1 VNYLNVQQLTKY
13 YGAKPLFEQ
22 LTFTIDKGQKVA
34 FIAKNGSGKS
44 TLLKILAGK
53 EPPDAGNFQFNK
65 NIHIGILE
73 QEPTFDPDLTVYQTL
88 LQQKN
93 VKLEAALAY
102 ERALEGNGNLDV
114 AIEQLDALN
123 AWDYETEVKHIL
135 SKLDI
140 HHLAQP
146 VGSLSGGQQ
155 RRLSLAALLIHTPD
169 ILLLDEPTNHLDI
182 EMIEWLE
189 NFLLQS
195 HITLLLITH
204 DRYFL
209 ENICN
214 EILELDNGILY
225 KHKGSYEQY
234 LENKLLREE
243 NLKSNTLK
251 AQNLYRREL
260 EWMRRQPKART
271 TKAKSRIDA
280 FDDVQQ
286 RAHRKIADEKI
297 AISVK
302 MERLGGKI
310 IELHNIS
317 KSIGDKLLI
326 HKFSY
331 KFKRG
336 ERIGIVGKNGS
347 GKSTLLNIIADTTTA
362 NEGNIVRGETVKIG
376 YYNQKGLQLKSDKR
390 VLEIVQDIAE
400 VLPIKG
406 GHITASQLLER
417 FLFSHAQQQQFFS
430 TLSGGEKKRLFL
442 LTILVSNPNILILDE
457 PTNDLDIMTLNVLE
471 EFLEQFQGCL
481 LIVSHDR
488 YFLNSL
494 TDHLFIF
501 EDGGNIK
508 DYNGNYQEYIA
519 EKKLIRKQQDQTQ
532 SKPPIAQP
540 AEAAIKK
547 KLSFNDKKEMLQLEN
562 KISELQARKEEL
574 YLILSSPDTTHDLIN
589 RASQEIQDI
598 LSSIDEKELRWLE
611 LSEYEA

>member
-1 VNYLNVQQLTKY
+1 MNYLNVQQLTKY
-13 YGAKPLFEQ
+13 YGEKPLFES
-22 LTFTIDKGQKVA
+22 LSFSIDKGQKVA

-44 TLLKILAGK
+44 TLLKILAGL
-53 EPPDAGNFQFNK
+53 EPPDAGTYQFHK
-65 NIHIGILE
+65 DIHIGILE
-73 QEPTFDPDLTVYQTL
+73 QEPIFAPELTVYQTL

-93 VKLEAALAY
+93 VKLEAALSY
-102 ERALEGNGNLDV
+102 EQALEGKGNLDK

-123 AWDYETEVKHIL
+123 AWDYEAEVKHIL

-140 HHLAQP
+140 HHMNQQ
-146 VGSLSGGQQ
+146 VGCLSGGQQ

-189 NFLLQS
+189 GFLTQS

-214 EILELDNGILY
+214 EILELDHGVLY
-225 KHKGSYEQY
+225 KHKGNYGQY

-251 AQNLYRREL
+251 AQNIYRREL

-280 FDDVQQ
+280 FEDVSD
-286 RAHRKIADEKI
+286 RAHRKITNEKI
-297 AISVK
+297 AIEVK

-310 IELHNIS
+310 LELHNVS
-317 KSIGDKLLI
+317 KSIADKMLI
-326 HKFSY
+326 HRFTY
-331 KFKRG
+331 KFKKG

-347 GKSTLLNIIADTTTA
+347 GKSTLLNIIAGMAMPDD
-362 NEGNIVRGETVKIG
+362 GNIVTGETVKIG

-406 GHITASQLLER
+406 GTISASQLLER
-417 FLFSHAQQQQFFS
+417 FLFSHAQQQQYFS

-442 LTILVSNPNILILDE
+442 LTILISNPNLLILDE

-471 EFLEQFQGCL
+471 EFLENFQGCL
-481 LIVSHDR
+481 IIVSHDR

-501 EDGGNIK
+501 ENDGHIK
-508 DYNGNYQEYIA
+508 DYNGNYSDYIA
-519 EKKLIRKQQDQTQ
+519 ERKIQKSLQNQSQPKKNELA
-532 SKPPIAQP
+532 SSNVV
-540 AEAAIKK
+540 KK
-547 KLSFNDKKEMLQLEN
+547 KLNFNEKREMEQLEKDLLILQTL
-562 KISELQARKEEL
+562 KIEINALICSSDTPHHIMASKAEELQQVM
-574 YLILSSPDTTHDLIN
+574 
-589 RASQEIQDI
+589 SQ
-598 LSSIDEKELRWLE
+598 IDEKELRWLE
-611 LSEYEA
+611 LSEYGE

>member
-1 VNYLNVQQLTKY
+1 MNYLNVQQLTKY
-13 YGAKPLFEQ
+13 YGEKPLFEN

-44 TLLKILAGK
+44 TLLKILSK
-53 EPPDAGNFQFNK
+53 KNPPDSGIFQFHK
-65 NIHIGILE
+65 DIHIGILE
-73 QEPTFDPDLTVYQTL
+73 QDPIFNPEISVYQTL

-102 ERALEGNGNLDV
+102 ERALEGNGNLDK

-123 AWDYETEVKHIL
+123 AWDYEAEVKHIL

-140 HHLAQP
+140 HDLNQH

-189 NFLLQS
+189 DFLLQS

-214 EILELDNGILY
+214 EILELDHGVLY
-225 KHKGSYEQY
+225 KHRGNYAQY

-251 AQNLYRREL
+251 AQNIYRREL

-280 FDDVQQ
+280 FDDVNE
-286 RAHRKIADEKI
+286 RAHRKINNDKI
-297 AISVK
+297 AIEVK

-310 IELHNIS
+310 LELHNIS
-317 KSIGDKLLI
+317 KSIADKVLI

-331 KFKRG
+331 KFKKG
-336 ERIGIVGKNGS
+336 ERIGVVGKNGS
-347 GKSTLLNIIADTTTA
+347 GKSTLLNIIADITKPDD
-362 NEGNIVRGETVKIG
+362 GNIVRGETVKIG

-406 GHITASQLLER
+406 GTISASQLLER
-417 FLFSHAQQQQFFS
+417 FLFSRAQQQQFFS

-442 LTILVSNPNILILDE
+442 LTILISNPNMLILDE

-471 EFLEQFQGCL
+471 EFLESFQGCL
-481 LIVSHDR
+481 IIVSHDR

-501 EDGGNIK
+501 EEGGHIK
-508 DYNGNYQEYIA
+508 DYNGSYTEYIT
-519 EKKLIRKQQDQTQ
+519 ERKLQKSIQQQSQPKKSNISTTP
-532 SKPPIAQP
+532 SV
-540 AEAAIKK
+540 KK
-547 KLSFNDKKEMLQLEN
+547 KLNFNNKREMEQLE
-562 KISELQARKEEL
+562 KDIALLQVKKEEL
-574 YLILSSPDTTHDLIN
+574 STILSSPDTPHHQMAS
-589 RASQEIQDI
+589 RAKEFQNLVS
-598 LSSIDEKELRWLE
+598 LLDEKEFRWLE
-611 LSEYEA
+611 LSEYEE